1 MRIARNEMRVR
12 LPRYRQGL
20 LAGVWLVAAGCAG
33 AVPEPGPTTP
43 TAPPVVAEPVVA
55 PAAPPAEPVA
65 VTAPARPAHVVLDHD
80 TLRLEATPPVPEA
93 VKERMTRYLETRG
106 AEIGDIRDDG
116 SEVLITTRFGATAQV
131 HRVRAPLGARTQLT
145 FLPEPVGAPRFV
157 PGSAGSVLYLAD
169 RGGNE
174 QYQIWRLD
182 LDTGVE
188 TRLTQPDT
196 RNGAPLWS
204 NDGRWIA
211 YPSNARNKQDFDIW
225 IADGKDP
232 GSAQRLNE
240 VKGWWSPL
248 DWSSDDKKLLLGE
261 YVSAN
266 ESAVH
271 VLDVA
276 TRQVTRLTP
285 PGPVANDEAVFGKD
299 GKTVYVA
306 SDREGEFKELYETDL
321 AGKAWRSLT
330 RDIPWD
336 VESVELSPDGRTLA
350 FTVNQE
356 GYSALYLLDTR
367 TRKHQ
372 AVAGLPKGVV
382 AGLQFA
388 RRAPVLGFT
397 LVTAVSTGD
406 VYSYDLRRRKVT
418 RWTESELGGLARSRM
433 VEPELVRYKS
443 FDGREIPAFY
453 YKPQGAGPF
462 PVLISIHGG
471 PEAQSRPTFSS
482 PIQYLVNESGMAVLT
497 PNVRG
502 SSGYG
507 KTYLTLDNGRL
518 REDSVK
524 DIGALLDWIATRPE
538 LDSKR
543 VGVFGGSYGGY
554 MVLASLVHFGDRIA
568 AGVDVVGISNFVT
581 FLTNTAAYRRDLRR
595 VEYGDESDPE
605 MRAILEKISPLGRV
619 GEIRSA
625 LFVAQGA
632 NDPRV
637 PASEAEQI
645 VAAVRAAGQ
654 DVWYML
660 AKNEGHGFNKKENR
674 DLYLQL
680 MVLFFEKHLGAGQ

>member
-1 MRIARNEMRVR
+1 MRIRHHRR
-12 LPRYRQGL
+12 GQGL
-20 LAGVWLVAAGCAG
+20 LAGVWLVAMGCAG
-33 AVPEPGPTTP
+33 PTPDPGPTTP
-43 TAPPVVAEPVVA
+43 TAPPATVEPARPVE
-55 PAAPPAEPVA
+55 PEPVA
-65 VTAPARPAHVVLDHD
+65 VTAPARPAHVVLDND
-80 TLRLEATPPVPEA
+80 TLRLEATPAVPET

-106 AEIGDIRDDG
+106 ADLGDLSDDG
-116 SEVLITTRFGATAQV
+116 TQVLITTRFGNSAQV
-131 HRVRAPLGARTQLT
+131 HRVRTPLGARTQLT
-145 FLPEPVGAPRFV
+145 FLPEPVGSPRFV
-157 PGSAGSVLYLAD
+157 PGNASSVLYTAD
-169 RGGNE
+169 KGGNE

-182 LDTGVE
+182 LDTGSE
-188 TRLTQPDT
+188 TRLTQADA

-204 NDGRWIA
+204 NGGAWLA
-211 YPSNARNKQDFDIW
+211 YSSNARNKRDFDIW

-240 VKGWWSPL
+240 VQGWWQPL
-248 DWSSDDKKLLLGE
+248 DWSADDKKLLLGE
-261 YVSAN
+261 YISAT
-266 ESAVH
+266 ESVLH

-276 TRQVTRLTP
+276 SRTTTRLTP
-285 PGPVANDEAVFGKD
+285 PGQVAYDEAVFGQD

-321 AGKAWRSLT
+321 AGKAWRPLT

-336 VESVELSPDGRTLA
+336 VEGLELSADGRTLA

-372 AVAGLPKGVV
+372 AVAGLPRGIV
-382 AGLQFA
+382 AGLHFA

-397 LVTAVSTGD
+397 LATATSTGD
-406 VYSYDLRRRKVT
+406 VFSYDLRRRKVT

-453 YKPQGAGPF
+453 YKPQGQGAGPF

-471 PEAQSRPTFSS
+471 PEAQARPTFSS

-507 KTYLTLDNGRL
+507 KTYLTLDNGAL

-538 LDSKR
+538 LDAKR

-554 MVLASLVHFGDRIA
+554 MVLASLVHFGDRIT

-581 FLTNTAAYRRDLRR
+581 FLQNTAEYRRALRR

-605 MRAILEKISPLGRV
+605 MRATLEKISPLARV

-680 MVLFFEKHLGAGQ
+680 MVLFFEKHLGAGA

>member
-1 MRIARNEMRVR
+1 MRIARNEMRIR
-12 LPRYRQGL
+12 HHRRGQSL
-20 LAGVWLVAAGCAG
+20 LAGVWLVAMGCAG
-33 AVPEPGPTTP
+33 PTPDPGPTTP
-43 TAPPVVAEPVVA
+43 VAPPVTAEP
-55 PAAPPAEPVA
+55 APPPAPEPVA
-65 VTAPARPAHVVLDHD
+65 VTAPARPAHVVLDND
-80 TLRLEATPPVPEA
+80 TLRLEATPAVPET

-106 AEIGDIRDDG
+106 ADLGDLSDDG
-116 SEVLITTRFGATAQV
+116 SQVLITTRFGSSAQV
-131 HRVRAPLGARTQLT
+131 HRVRTPLGARTQLT

-157 PGSAGSVLYLAD
+157 PGNASSVLYTAD
-169 RGGNE
+169 KGGNE

-182 LDTGVE
+182 LDTGSE
-188 TRLTQPDT
+188 TRLTQADA
-196 RNGAPLWS
+196 RNGPPLWS
-204 NDGRWIA
+204 NGGAWIA
-211 YPSNARNKQDFDIW
+211 YASNARNKRDFDIW

-232 GSAQRLNE
+232 GSALRLNE
-240 VKGWWSPL
+240 VQGWWSPL
-248 DWSSDDKKLLLGE
+248 DWSADDKKLLLGE
-261 YVSAN
+261 YISVN
-266 ESAVH
+266 ESVLH

-276 TRQVTRLTP
+276 SRTVTRLTP
-285 PGPVANDEAVFGKD
+285 PGPVAYDEAVFGQD

-306 SDREGEFKELYETDL
+306 SDREGEFKELYETDV
-321 AGKAWRSLT
+321 AGKAWRPLT

-336 VESVELSPDGRTLA
+336 VESLELSADGRTLA

-372 AVAGLPKGVV
+372 AVAGLPKGIVS
-382 AGLQFA
+382 GLHFA

-397 LVTAVSTGD
+397 LATATSTGD
-406 VYSYDLRRRKVT
+406 VFTYDLRRRKVT
-418 RWTESELGGLARSRM
+418 RWTESELGGLARGRM

-453 YKPQGAGPF
+453 YKPQGQGPF

-471 PEAQSRPTFSS
+471 PEAQARPTFSS

-502 SSGYG
+502 SAGYG
-507 KTYLTLDNGRL
+507 KTYLTLDNGAL

-538 LDSKR
+538 LDAKR

-581 FLTNTAAYRRDLRR
+581 FLQNTAEYRRDLRR

-605 MRAILEKISPLGRV
+605 MRATLEKISPLARV
-619 GEIRSA
+619 NEIRSA

-680 MVLFFEKHLGAGQ
+680 MVLFFDKHLGAGR